1 MFSVD
6 TQQLKTEILCLS
18 NTEPC
23 RYELEVAVFN
33 QERLLYCTVPSPS
46 TALVFAEYLK
56 TYHTKQCSEINPP
69 LFLVSR
75 ILVSEVMFF
84 LLIYKAKNL
93 KVNKEQKLSLF
104 PNFQVD

>member
-1 MFSVD
+1 MN
-6 TQQLKTEILCLS
+6 LKLPLPYLIKS
-18 NTEPC
+18 GN
-23 RYELEVAVFN
+23 YI
-33 QERLLYCTVPSPS
+33 VPSPS
-46 TALVFAEYLK
+46 TALVFAEYLE

-69 LFLVSR
+69 LSLVSR

-84 LLIYKAKNL
+84 LLIYKAKNS

>member
-1 MFSVD
+1 MGSN
-6 TQQLKTEILCLS
+6 LILII
-18 NTEPC
+18 
-23 RYELEVAVFN
+23 
-33 QERLLYCTVPSPS
+33 VPSPS

-56 TYHTKQCSEINPP
+56 TYHTKQCSKINPP
-69 LFLVSR
+69 LSLVSR

-84 LLIYKAKNL
+84 LLIYKAKNF